1 MAADRIILGGAP
13 EGYDARLLLRELEK
27 GRPVLHVARDDKRA
41 EAMRAALSVFA
52 PGLAVLDF
60 PAWDCLPYDRVSPN
74 PEICSRRMATL
85 AALAE
90 GLSGAFVV
98 LSTLNAVT
106 QRIPARDVVRA
117 SSFRAVVGDRV
128 DEARLKAFLSRMGFS
143 PVSTVAEP
151 GDYAIRG
158 GIVDIYPP
166 GPGGPVRLDFFGD
179 VLDSARRFDAE
190 TQRTVEKL
198 KSVDFAPVSEVVL
211 DEAGITRFRQNY
223 RVEFGAAGT
232 DDPLYEAVS
241 AGRKHQGMEHW
252 LPFFHDRLE
261 TIFDYLPDASVMLDD
276 QVTPMR
282 LARWEGIDDAH
293 DARAEAL
300 TAKGRMD
307 TVYKP
312 VAPGLLYLD
321 DAGWEAAVAGHR
333 LVQLSPLAQAPGPGV
348 LDAGG
353 RIGRSFAPERQQEK
367 VSLFAALA
375 DHIRV
380 LREGSHVVIA
390 SWSDGARERLRG
402 LLTDQGLA
410 SEGLADLRALPGGKG
425 GLFLAVWALEAG
437 FTAPGLAVISEQ
449 DVLGDRLISKPRRK
463 RKAENFL
470 REVDTLSPGDLV
482 VHVEHGVGRYLGL
495 ENITALG
502 APHACVALEYADNA
516 KLYLPVENI
525 ELLSRYGHEE
535 GLLDRLGGGAWQA
548 KKAKLKER
556 IREIAD
562 KLMRIAAERALRHAP
577 ILEAPHSIWEAFA
590 ARFPYQET
598 DDQLTA
604 IADVIADLEKGS
616 PMDRLVVGDVGF
628 GKTEVAMR
636 AAFVAAL
643 SGMQV
648 AVICPTTLLARQH
661 HRSFAERFRGFPISV
676 RTLSR
681 FVSASDAN
689 RTRTE
694 MAEGKVDIVVGTHA
708 LLAKAISFKNLGLLV
723 IDEEQHFGVTHK
735 ERLKEMRSEVHVLT
749 LTATPIPRTLQL
761 SLTGVRDLSIIATPP
776 VDRLAI
782 RTYVSEFDTITI
794 REALLRERF
803 RGGQSFYVVPRIA
816 DLPDIEDFLKTHV
829 PEVTYVIAHGQ
840 LAAGDL
846 DERMNQFYDGKYDVL
861 LATTI
866 VESGLDIPT
875 ANTMIVHRAD
885 MFGLGQLYQI
895 RGRVGRS
902 KTRAYCYLTTKPRAP
917 LTPPAQKRLKLLAS
931 MDSLGAG
938 FNLASHDLDLRGAG
952 NLLGEEQSGHIR
964 EVGYELYQ
972 QMLEDTIARIKSG
985 ELQGLSSI
993 SDDWSPQL
1001 NLGVPVMI
1009 PEAYIPD
1016 LDIRLG
1022 LYRRLSSLQTKV
1034 ELEGFAAELID
1045 RFGPIP
1051 KEVNT
1056 LMLIVR
1062 IKAMCKRAGI
1072 GRLDAG
1078 PRGATVQFHNDKFA
1092 NPAGLV
1098 EFLKAQG
1105 GAAKVQGTKI
1115 VLQGEMKTEAERI
1128 KGAFAIARDLAEK
1141 ARDPMPARPAAP
1153 ARPTASA
1160 PVPRR

>member
-1 MAADRIILGGAP
+1 MTSDRILLGGAP
-13 EGYDARLLLRELEK
+13 EGFDARLLARELAR
-27 GRPVLHVARDDKRA
+27 GRPVIHVARDDKRA
-41 EAMRAALSVFA
+41 EAIRAALHVQA
-52 PGLAVLDF
+52 PEAVVLEF

-74 PEICSRRMATL
+74 PEISARRMATL
-85 AALAE
+85 AALAD
-90 GLSGAFVV
+90 GLAGPFV
-98 LSTLNAVT
+98 LLTTLNAAT
-106 QRIPARDVVRA
+106 QRVPARDVVHA
-117 SSFRAVVGDRV
+117 SSFRARVGDRV
-128 DEARLKAFLSRMGFS
+128 DEARLRGFLSRMGFS

-151 GDYAIRG
+151 GDYALRG
-158 GIVDIYPP
+158 GIVDIFPP

-179 VLDSARRFDAE
+179 VLDGARRFDPAS
-190 TQRTVEKL
+190 QRTIEKL
-198 KSVDFAPVSEVVL
+198 KAVDFAPVSEVVL
-211 DEAGITRFRQNY
+211 DEAAIARFRQNY
-223 RVEFGAAGT
+223 RIEFGTAGV

-252 LPFFHDRLE
+252 LPFFHAHLE
-261 TIFDYLPDASVMLDD
+261 TLFDYLPDAAVMLDD
-276 QVTPMR
+276 QITAAR
-282 LARWEGIDDAH
+282 LARWDRIDDSY
-293 DARAEAL
+293 DARHEAL
-300 TAKGRMD
+300 GAKGRLD

-321 DAGWEAAVAGHR
+321 DAAWETAVAAQR
-333 LVQLSPLAQAPGPGV
+333 VIQLSPLPQSPGPGV

-367 VSLFAALA
+367 VNLFGALS
-375 DHIRV
+375 DHIQV
-380 LREGSHVVIA
+380 LLKAGQVVVA
-390 SWSDGARERLRG
+390 SWSEGARERLRG
-402 LLTDQGLA
+402 LLADQGLTGA
-410 SEGLADLRALPGGKG
+410 EDAADFRSIPDGKG
-425 GLFLAVWALEAG
+425 RLFLMIWPLEAG
-437 FTAPGLAVISEQ
+437 FVAPGLAVISEQ
-449 DVLGDRLISKPRRK
+449 DVLGDRMVGKPRRK
-463 RKAENFL
+463 RKADNFL

-495 ENITALG
+495 ETITALG

-556 IREIAD
+556 IKEIAD
-562 KLMRIAAERALRHAP
+562 RLMRIAAERALRHAP

-598 DDQLTA
+598 DDQLSA
-604 IADVIADLEKGS
+604 IADVVADLEKGS
-616 PMDRLVVGDVGF
+616 PMDRLIVGDVGF

-661 HRSFAERFRGFPISV
+661 YRSFAERFRGFPISV
-676 RTLSR
+676 RPLSR
-681 FVSASDAN
+681 FVSAKDAN
-689 RTRTE
+689 ATRAAIADGT
-694 MAEGKVDIVVGTHA
+694 VDIVVGTHA
-708 LLAKAISFKNLGLLV
+708 LLAKSIRFKNLGLLV

-735 ERLKEMRSEVHVLT
+735 ERLKEMKSEVHVLT

-782 RTYVSEFDTITI
+782 RTYVSEFDSITI

-803 RGGQSFYVVPRIA
+803 RGGQSFYVVPRIS
-816 DLPDIEDFLKTHV
+816 DIHEVEDFLKTHV
-829 PEVTYVIAHGQ
+829 PEVSYVIAHGQ

-846 DERMNQFYDGKYDVL
+846 DDRMNQFYDGKHDVL
-861 LATTI
+861 LATSI

-885 MFGLGQLYQI
+885 MFGLAQLYQI

-902 KTRAYCYLTTKPRAP
+902 KTRAYAYLTTKPRAP
-917 LTPPAQKRLKLLAS
+917 LTPQATKRLRLLGS
-931 MDSLGAG
+931 LDSLGAG

-952 NLLGEEQSGHIR
+952 NLLGDEQSGHIK

-972 QMLEDTIARIKSG
+972 QMLEETIAKIKSG
-985 ELQGLSSI
+985 ELQGLTTV
-993 SDDWSPQL
+993 DDGWSPQL

-1009 PEAYIPD
+1009 PESYVID
-1016 LDIRLG
+1016 LDVRLG
-1022 LYRRLSSLQTKV
+1022 LYRRLSSLGTKV

-1045 RFGPIP
+1045 RFGPLP

-1072 GRLDAG
+1072 SKLDAG
-1078 PRGATVQFHNDKFA
+1078 PKGATIQFHNDKFS
-1092 NPAGLV
+1092 NPGGLV
-1098 EFLKAQG
+1098 DFLKAQG
-1105 GAAKVQGTKI
+1105 GAARVNGTKI
-1115 VLQGEMKTEAERI
+1115 VLTGEMKSEADRI
-1128 KGAFAIARDLAEK
+1128 KGAFNIARDLAEVVK
-1141 ARDPMPARPAAP
+1141 AGKKA
-1153 ARPTASA
+1153 
-1160 PVPRR
+1160 

>member
-1 MAADRIILGGAP
+1 MTGPRIILGGAP
-13 EGYDARLLLRELEK
+13 EGFDARLLLKELAK
-27 GRPVLHVARDDKRA
+27 GAPVLHIARDDKRM
-41 EAMRAALSVFA
+41 EAMRAALAIYA
-52 PGLAVLDF
+52 PGTVVLDL

-74 PEICSRRMATL
+74 PEISARRMATL
-85 AALAE
+85 ATLAG
-90 GLSGAFVV
+90 GLSGAFV
-98 LSTLNAVT
+98 LLTTMTSAT
-106 QRIPARDVVRA
+106 QRLPARETLRTA
-117 SSFRAVVGDRV
+117 SFAARLGDRV
-128 DEARLKAFLSRMGFS
+128 DEGRLRGFLARMGFS

-158 GIVDIYPP
+158 GIVDLWPP
-166 GPGGPVRLDFFGD
+166 GTRGPIRLDFFGD
-179 VLDSARRFDAE
+179 QLDGIRRFDPV

-198 KSVDFAPVSEVVL
+198 TGIEFAPMSEVLL
-211 DEAGITRFRQNY
+211 DEAAITRFRQTY
-223 RVEFGAAGT
+223 RAEFGAGGS

-252 LPFFHDRLE
+252 LPFFHARME
-261 TIFDYLPDASVMLDD
+261 TLFDYLPDATVMLDD
-276 QVTPMR
+276 QVTPAR
-282 LARWEGIDDAH
+282 LSRWEGIADAY
-293 DARAEAL
+293 DARREAMN
-300 TAKGRMD
+300 ARGRMD
-307 TVYKP
+307 SVYKP
-312 VAPGLLYLD
+312 CPPDQLYLD
-321 DAGWEAAVAGHR
+321 DAAWEAALRDTRV
-333 LVQLSPLAQAPGPGV
+333 VQLSPLAQAPGPGV

-353 RIGRSFAPERQQEK
+353 RIGRSFAPERQQEN
-367 VSLFAALA
+367 VSLFGALT
-375 DHIRV
+375 DHLKALLQDRQ
-380 LREGSHVVIA
+380 VVIA
-390 SWSDGARERLRG
+390 SWSDGARERLKG
-402 LLTDQGLA
+402 LLEDQGLTGA
-410 SEGLADLRALPGGKG
+410 REVKDFREVPDGKS
-425 GLFLAVWALEAG
+425 GLFLMVWALEAG

-449 DVLGDRLISKPRRK
+449 DVLGDRLAAKPRKK

-470 REVDTLSPGDLV
+470 RDAESLSPGDLV

-495 ENITALG
+495 ETITALG
-502 APHACVALEYADNA
+502 APHACVMLEYAEGA

-548 KKAKLKER
+548 KKARLKER
-556 IREIAD
+556 IKEIAD
-562 KLMRIAAERALRHAP
+562 RLMRIAAERALRHAP

-598 DDQLTA
+598 DDQLAA
-604 IADVIADLEKGS
+604 IADVVADLEKGS
-616 PMDRLVVGDVGF
+616 PMDRLIVGDVGF

-661 HRSFAERFRGFPISV
+661 YRSFAERFRGFPVSV
-676 RTLSR
+676 RPLSR
-681 FVSASDAN
+681 FVTTKDAN
-689 RTRTE
+689 ATRAA
-694 MAEGKVDIVVGTHA
+694 MAEGTVDIVVGTHA
-708 LLAKAISFKNLGLLV
+708 LLAKGVKFKNLGLLV

-735 ERLKEMRSEVHVLT
+735 ERLKEMRSEIHVLT

-794 REALLRERF
+794 REALLREHY
-803 RGGQSFYVVPRIA
+803 RGGQSFFVVPRLA
-816 DLPDIEDFLKTHV
+816 DLPDVEEFLKLHV
-829 PEVTYVIAHGQ
+829 PEVSYIIAHGQ

-846 DERMNQFYDGKYDVL
+846 DQRMNDFYDGKADVL

-875 ANTMIVHRAD
+875 ANTMVVWRAD

-895 RGRVGRS
+895 CGRVGRS
-902 KTRAYCYLTTKPRAP
+902 KTRAYCFLTTKPRMA
-917 LTPPAQKRLKLLAS
+917 LTPQAQKRLRLLGS
-931 MDSLGAG
+931 LDSLGAG

-952 NLLGEEQSGHIR
+952 NLLGEEQSGHIN

-972 QMLEDTIARIKSG
+972 QMLEETIAKIKSG
-985 ELQGLSSI
+985 EIGGLSAI
-993 SDDWSPQL
+993 DDQWSPQI

-1009 PEAYIPD
+1009 PEGYIPD

-1022 LYRRLSSLQTKV
+1022 LYRRLSSLASKV

-1072 GRLDAG
+1072 SRLDAG
-1078 PRGATVQFHNDKFA
+1078 PKGATVQFHNDKFA

-1098 EFLKAQG
+1098 EFLRDQG
-1105 GAAKVQGTKI
+1105 AGAKVQGNKI
-1115 VLQGEMKTEAERI
+1115 VLTGEMKSEADRI

-1141 ARDPMPARPAAP
+1141 VKAR
-1153 ARPTASA
+1153 
-1160 PVPRR
+1160 

>member
-1 MAADRIILGGAP
+1 MPAERIILGGAP
-13 EGYDARLLLRELEK
+13 EGFDARLLARELAR
-27 GRPVLHVARDDKRA
+27 GRTVIHVARDDKRL
-41 EAMRAALSVFA
+41 EAMRAALAVMA
-52 PGLAVLDF
+52 PEVAVLDF

-74 PEICSRRMATL
+74 PEISARRMATL
-85 AALAE
+85 SVLAE
-90 GLSGAFVV
+90 GLKAPVVV
-98 LSTLNAVT
+98 LTTLNGAIQKV
-106 QRIPARDVVRA
+106 PAREVVHA
-117 SSFRAVVGDRV
+117 ASFRATVGERV
-128 DEARLKAFLSRMGFS
+128 DEARLKGFLARMGFS

-151 GDYAIRG
+151 GDYALRG

-166 GPGGPVRLDFFGD
+166 GPGGPIRLDFFGD
-179 VLDSARRFDAE
+179 VLDGARRFDAE
-190 TQRTVEKL
+190 SQRTIEKL
-198 KSVDFAPVSEVVL
+198 KRVDFSAVSEIVL
-211 DEAGITRFRQNY
+211 DEAAIARFRQNY
-223 RVEFGAAGT
+223 RIAFGAAGT

-252 LPFFHDRLE
+252 LPFFHERLE
-261 TIFDYLPDASVMLDD
+261 TLFDYLPEASVMLDD

-282 LARWEGIDDAH
+282 LARWEAIDDSY
-293 DARAEAL
+293 DARHEAMG
-300 TAKGRMD
+300 AKGRID

-312 VAPGLLYLD
+312 VPPEELYLD
-321 DAGWEAAVAGHR
+321 DAAWEAAVAEHR
-333 LVQLSPLAQAPGPGV
+333 VVQLSPLAQSPGPGV
-348 LDAGG
+348 LDAGARAG
-353 RIGRSFAPERQQEK
+353 RNFAPERQQEK
-367 VSLFAALA
+367 INLFGALA
-375 DHIRV
+375 DHVRALSREAQVV
-380 LREGSHVVIA
+380 LA
-390 SWSDGARERLRG
+390 SWSEGARERLTG
-402 LLTDQGLA
+402 LLADNGLA
-410 SEGLADLRALPGGKG
+410 GAKEIADFRELPEGKG
-425 GLFLAVWALEAG
+425 GLYLVVWPLEAG
-437 FTAPGLAVISEQ
+437 FVAPGLAVISEQ
-449 DVLGDRLISKPRRK
+449 DVLGDRMVGKPRRK

-482 VHVEHGVGRYLGL
+482 VHVEHGVGRYLGI
-495 ENITALG
+495 ETITALG
-502 APHACVALEYADNA
+502 APHACVALEYAENA

-535 GLLDRLGGGAWQA
+535 GLLDKLGGGAWQA

-556 IREIAD
+556 IKEIAD
-562 KLMRIAAERALRHAP
+562 RLMRIAAERALRHAP
-577 ILEAPHSIWEAFA
+577 ILEAPHSLWEAFA

-598 DDQLTA
+598 DDQLAA
-604 IADVIADLEKGS
+604 IADVVADLEKGS
-616 PMDRLVVGDVGF
+616 PMDRLIVGDVGF

-643 SGMQV
+643 AGMQV

-661 HRSFAERFRGFPISV
+661 YRSFAERFRGFPLSV
-676 RTLSR
+676 KPLSR
-681 FVSASDAN
+681 FVSAKDAN
-689 RTRTE
+689 ATRAG
-694 MAEGKVDIVVGTHA
+694 MADGSVDIVVGTHA
-708 LLAKAISFKNLGLLV
+708 LLAKGVTFKQLGLLI
-723 IDEEQHFGVTHK
+723 IDEEQHFGVAHK

-782 RTYVSEFDTITI
+782 RTYVSEFDGITI

-803 RGGQSFYVVPRIA
+803 RGGQSFYVVPRIS
-816 DLPDIEDFLKTHV
+816 DLREVEEFLASHV
-829 PEVTYVIAHGQ
+829 PEVSYVIAHGQ
-840 LAAGDL
+840 MAAGEL

-885 MFGLGQLYQI
+885 MFGLSQLYQI

-917 LTPPAQKRLKLLAS
+917 LTPQAVKRLRLLGS
-931 MDSLGAG
+931 LDSLGAG

-972 QMLEDTIARIKSG
+972 QMLEETIARIKSG
-985 ELQGLSSI
+985 ELQGLSTI

-1009 PEAYIPD
+1009 PEDYIPD

-1022 LYRRLSSLQTKV
+1022 LYRRLSSLTTKV

-1045 RFGPIP
+1045 RFGPLP

-1072 GRLDAG
+1072 SRLDAG
-1078 PRGATVQFHNDKFA
+1078 PKGATIAFHNDKFA

-1098 EFLKAQG
+1098 DFLKAQG
-1105 GAAKVQGTKI
+1105 PAARVNGNRI
-1115 VLQGEMKTEAERI
+1115 VLTGEMKSEADRI
-1128 KGAFAIARDLAEK
+1128 KGAFNIARDLAEIVRAGKK
-1141 ARDPMPARPAAP
+1141 A
-1153 ARPTASA
+1153 
-1160 PVPRR
+1160 